1 MLTLTGDTANSKPIK
16 RQTVT
21 AKYGPWLVGLGAA
34 LWGTESAWRIPLN
47 ELFDAKVIVFWEH
60 VFILIM
66 FLPILVPRLH
76 EIPKIRAHTWGYLL
90 FSGFAGSAVGTIFF
104 TLALKYGN
112 PTVVNV
118 VLNIQPVISTI
129 GAFFLF
135 GDRLAR
141 RFFLYAGIAVL
152 AGIFVS
158 VANPTMIGVSFER
171 AGLNVGTG
179 YALICALFWGLST
192 VAGRG
197 VMIGMSLRVA
207 SSMRIVVGLT
217 CMTLILLAY
226 GKLDSAALWPAAA
239 QAHTTKAIVLL
250 ILLASISGGIPLLIY
265 FQGLHLTRAS
275 TAGYFEMMQ
284 TLAAVCIT
292 WGVFHASL
300 HLHQVIAAIVLITAV
315 AMVHHVQQN
324 VEHRSLAR
332 EADATKG
339 ITEG

>member
-1 MLTLTGDTANSKPIK
+1 VQNRKARSAT
-16 RQTVT
+16 
-21 AKYGPWLVGLGAA
+21 YGPWLVGLGAA

-60 VFILIM
+60 VFILMM
-66 FLPILVPRLH
+66 FLPILMSRLH
-76 EIPKIRAHTWGYLL
+76 EIPGVHARTWSFLV
-90 FSGFAGSAVGTIFF
+90 FSGFAGSAVGTVFF
-104 TLALKYGN
+104 TLALKSGN

-118 VLNIQPVISTI
+118 ILNIQPVISTVA
-129 GAFFLF
+129 AFLLF

-141 RFFLYAGIAVL
+141 QFFLYAGIAIV
-152 AGIFVS
+152 AGVFVS
-158 VANPTMIGVSFER
+158 VAYPTQIGVSFER

-197 VMIGMSLRVA
+197 VMVGMSLRLA
-207 SSMRIVVGLT
+207 SSMRIVVGLV

-226 GKLDSAALWPAAA
+226 GKLNGAALWPSGA
-239 QAHTTKAIVLL
+239 QAHPIRAIVLL
-250 ILLASISGGIPLLIY
+250 FFLASISGGIPLLFY

-292 WGVFHASL
+292 WGFFHASL
-300 HLHQVIAAIVLITAV
+300 HPHQVIAAIVLIATV
-315 AMVHHVQQN
+315 AMVNHVQQQ
-324 VEHRSLAR
+324 VEPRN
-332 EADATKG
+332 
-339 ITEG
+339 

>member
-1 MLTLTGDTANSKPIK
+1 MQNHKTRTA
-16 RQTVT
+16 T
-21 AKYGPWLVGLGAA
+21 YGPWLVGLGAA

-66 FLPILVPRLH
+66 FLPILISH
-76 EIPKIRAHTWGYLL
+76 MKEIPKVNARTWGYML
-90 FSGFAGSAVGTIFF
+90 FSGFAGSAVGTVFF

-118 VLNIQPVISTI
+118 ILNIQPVISTV
-129 GAFFLF
+129 GAFLLF

-141 RFFLYAGIAVL
+141 RFFFYAGVAII

-158 VANPTMIGVSFER
+158 VAHPTMIGVSFER
-171 AGLNVGTG
+171 AGLNLGTG

-197 VMIGMSLRVA
+197 VMIGMSLRLA
-207 SSMRIVVGLT
+207 SSMRIVIGLA

-226 GKLDSAALWPAAA
+226 GKFNGAVLWPMAA
-239 QAHTTKAIVLL
+239 QAHAMKAIVLL
-250 ILLASISGGIPLLIY
+250 FFLASVSGGIPLLIY
-265 FQGLHLTRAS
+265 FQGLRLTRAS

-292 WGVFHASL
+292 WGFFHATL
-300 HLHQVIAAIVLITAV
+300 HPHQIIAAVVLIAAV
-315 AMVHHVQQN
+315 AMVHHVQQQ
-324 VEHRSLAR
+324 VENNLQSSVKS
-332 EADATKG
+332 ED
-339 ITEG
+339 

>member
-1 MLTLTGDTANSKPIK
+1 MHNRKTRGAN
-16 RQTVT
+16 
-21 AKYGPWLVGLGAA
+21 YGPWLVGLGAA

-60 VFILIM
+60 VFILVM
-66 FLPILVPRLH
+66 FLPILIPCLHDVPKL
-76 EIPKIRAHTWGYLL
+76 RAHTWGFLI

-118 VLNIQPVISTI
+118 ILNIQPVISTI
-129 GAFFLF
+129 GAFLLF

-141 RFFLYAGIAVL
+141 RVFLYAGIAIL
-152 AGIFVS
+152 AGVFVS
-158 VANPTMIGVSFER
+158 VANPTQIGISFER

-179 YALICALFWGLST
+179 YAPICALFWGLST

-197 VMIGMSLRVA
+197 VMVGMSLRLA

-217 CMTLILLAY
+217 CMTLILAAY
-226 GKLDSAALWPAAA
+226 GKLNGAGLWPAAA
-239 QAHTTKAIVLL
+239 QAHAIKAIVLL
-250 ILLASISGGIPLLIY
+250 FLLASISGGIPLLIY

-292 WGVFHASL
+292 WGFFHASL
-300 HLHQVIAAIVLITAV
+300 HAHQVIAAIVLIAAV
-315 AMVHHVQQN
+315 AMVHHVQQQ
-324 VEHRSLAR
+324 VEPHN
-332 EADATKG
+332 
-339 ITEG
+339 

>member
-1 MLTLTGDTANSKPIK
+1 MQNRKIRSAT
-16 RQTVT
+16 
-21 AKYGPWLVGLGAA
+21 YGPWLVGLGAA

-66 FLPILVPRLH
+66 FLPILISRLD
-76 EIPKIRAHTWGYLL
+76 EIPKVRARTWGFLI
-90 FSGFAGSAVGTIFF
+90 FSGFAGSAVGTVFF

-118 VLNIQPVISTI
+118 ILNIQPVISTI
-129 GAFFLF
+129 GAFVHF

-141 RFFLYAGIAVL
+141 RFFLYAGIAIVS
-152 AGIFVS
+152 GVFVS
-158 VANPTMIGVSFER
+158 VAYPTQIGVSFGR
-171 AGLNVGTG
+171 AGLNVGTA

-197 VMIGMSLRVA
+197 VMVGMSLRLA
-207 SSMRIVVGLT
+207 SSMRTVVGLT

-226 GKLDSAALWPAAA
+226 SKLYGASLWPAAA
-239 QAHTTKAIVLL
+239 QAHATKAIVLL
-250 ILLASISGGIPLLIY
+250 LLLASFSGGIPLLIY

-292 WGVFHASL
+292 WGFFHATL
-300 HLHQVIAAIVLITAV
+300 HLHQVIAACVLIAAV
-315 AMVHHVQQN
+315 AMVHHVQQRIESAGQQAN
-324 VEHRSLAR
+324 QA
-332 EADATKG
+332 AA
-339 ITEG
+339 

>member
-1 MLTLTGDTANSKPIK
+1 MQSRTTRST
-16 RQTVT
+16 T
-21 AKYGPWLVGLGAA
+21 YGPWLVGLGAA

-66 FLPILVPRLH
+66 FLPILVLH
-76 EIPKIRAHTWGYLL
+76 LYEIPKIHARTWGFLL

-118 VLNIQPVISTI
+118 ILNIQPVISTT
-129 GAFFLF
+129 GAFLLF

-141 RFFLYAGIAVL
+141 RFFAYAGIAIV

-158 VANPTMIGVSFER
+158 VAHPTMIGVSFER
-171 AGLNVGTG
+171 AGLNIGTG
-179 YALICALFWGLST
+179 YALVCAVFWGLST

-197 VMIGMSLRVA
+197 VMTGMSLRLA

-217 CMTLILLAY
+217 CMTLILLAD
-226 GKLDSAALWPAAA
+226 GKLNGAALWPPAAHEHA
-239 QAHTTKAIVLL
+239 SKAIVWL
-250 ILLASISGGIPLLIY
+250 ILLASVSGGIPLLIY

-292 WGVFHASL
+292 WGFFHASL
-300 HLHQVIAAIVLITAV
+300 HPHQVIAAIVLIGAV
-315 AMVHHVQQN
+315 AMVHHVQQQ
-324 VEHRSLAR
+324 VEPR
-332 EADATKG
+332 
-339 ITEG
+339 